1 MKKKPIIKRVIVELV
16 KILGCALLT
25 YVMMWIIF
33 ISFISITFNPPVA
46 IFVLLLV
53 GACITLSLYLAIW
66 FWYISETYD
75 LHNIEKRLDK

>member
-1 MKKKPIIKRVIVELV
+1 MKKKPIKRIIIELI

-25 YVMMWIIF
+25 YVMMWITF
-33 ISFISITFNPPVA
+33 ISFISISFNPPVA
-46 IFVLLLV
+46 IFVLFLV

-66 FWYISETYD
+66 FWYISETYY